1 MIQRLKLHEKNPK
14 KPYKHWTFRHIYG
27 IISVSEICFEGSARM
42 KIPENISP
50 DFAAYIKALQS
61 ENSKLQNENSELQNE
76 NSELKT
82 KVEKQELQISNLT
95 EMLVNSRKKMFGK
108 SSEKS
113 KYFNDAQMSLFDEAE
128 VCADESAP
136 EPDKET
142 FIAAHKRRKKRTKAE
157 LTENLTH
164 IKQVCDLDKKECE
177 ICGGELTCI
186 GEEFVR
192 SELNI
197 IPAQIYVVDIYR
209 KVYKCEHCSDDELTN
224 IFKADTPVPVM
235 KGSMATPATVAYV
248 MQQKYH
254 LGMPLTRQSKY
265 LKELGAEIGSNTL
278 ANWVIKSSR
287 WFDKLWQRM
296 HDLLLKESV
305 IHADETPLRV
315 LKRDGTPTNSESRM
329 WVFCSG
335 KDSAHKMALY
345 YHHATRA
352 GQVVTDMIG
361 DYSGYLQTDGYK
373 FTDCLPKGIKTEDT
387 RAGKALELIGKI
399 FAADEGLVELTSKQR
414 YEKRQEILKP
424 VLDEYWNFVES
435 IYAASGSNLAKAVT
449 YSVNQKKQLNNVL
462 LSGELELTNN
472 RAERAVKPFVIG
484 RKNWLFSDTD
494 KGADASARCYSIIES
509 ANHNDLNVFGYLS
522 YLLTELPKLGE
533 DPSDEQLDCLMPWS
547 ETLPGYCK
555 NV

>member
-1 MIQRLKLHEKNPK
+1 
-14 KPYKHWTFRHIYG
+14 
-27 IISVSEICFEGSARM
+27 M
-42 KIPENISP
+42 KMPENISP
-50 DFAAYIKALQS
+50 EIAVYIKALQA
-61 ENSKLQNENSELQNE
+61 ENSKLQNENFEIKDKNSKLQNE
-76 NSELKT
+76 NTALKT
-82 KVEKQELQISNLT
+82 KIEKQEFQISNLT
-95 EMLVNSRKKMFGK
+95 EMLVNSRKKIFGK

-113 KYFNDAQMSLFDEAE
+113 KYFNDAQMSLFNEAE
-128 VCADESAP
+128 ACAEPSAP
-136 EPDKET
+136 EPEKET
-142 FIAAHKRRKKRTKAE
+142 FIAAHKRRKKRAKAE
-157 LTENLTH
+157 LTENLNH

-177 ICGGELTCI
+177 ICGGDLTCI

-197 IPAQIYVVDIYR
+197 IPAQMYVVDIYR
-209 KVYKCEHCSDDELTN
+209 KVYKCEHCSDDEQTN
-224 IFKADTPVPVM
+224 IFKANAPVSVM
-235 KGSMATPATVAYV
+235 KGSMATPATVAYI
-248 MQQKYH
+248 MQQKYQ

-278 ANWVIKSSR
+278 ANWVIKGSR

-296 HDLLLKESV
+296 HELLLKESV

-315 LKRDGTPTNSESRM
+315 LNRDGKPADSQSRM

-335 KDSAHKMALY
+335 KDSEHKMALY
-345 YHHATRA
+345 YHHATRS

-361 DYSGYLQTDGYK
+361 DYSGYLQTDGYSAYNSAVKAVRVGCWAHARRK
-373 FTDCLPKGIKTEDT
+373 FTDCLPKGIKNEDT

-399 FAADEGLVELTSKQR
+399 FAADEGLSELPSEERYAQR
-414 YEKRQEILKP
+414 NIVLKP
-424 VLDEYWNFVES
+424 LLDEYWKYVES

-449 YSVNQKKQLNNVL
+449 YSLNQKIYLNNVL

-472 RAERAVKPFVIG
+472 RAERAIKPFVIG

-509 ANHNDLNVFGYLS
+509 ASLNDLNVFGYIS

-533 DPSDEQLDCLMPWS
+533 NPTDEQLDDLMPWS
-547 ETLPGYCK
+547 EALPRYCK

>member
-1 MIQRLKLHEKNPK
+1 
-14 KPYKHWTFRHIYG
+14 
-27 IISVSEICFEGSARM
+27 M

-50 DFAAYIKALQS
+50 EIAAYIKSLQA
-61 ENSKLQNENSELQNE
+61 ENSKLQNEVSN
-76 NSELKT
+76 LKT

-95 EMLVNSRKKMFGK
+95 EMLVNSRKKIFGK

-113 KYFNDAQMSLFDEAE
+113 KYFNDAQMSLFNEAE
-128 VCADESAP
+128 ACAEPSAP
-136 EPDKET
+136 EPEKET

-157 LTENLTH
+157 LSENLNH

-197 IPAQIYVVDIYR
+197 IPAQMYVVDIYR

-224 IFKADTPVPVM
+224 IFKADAPVSVM
-235 KGSMATPATVAYV
+235 KGSMATPATVAYI
-248 MQQKYH
+248 MQQKYQ

-265 LKELGAEIGSNTL
+265 LKELGVEIGSNTL
-278 ANWVIKSSR
+278 ASWVIKSSR

-315 LKRDGTPTNSESRM
+315 LNRDGKPTDSQSRM

-345 YHHATRA
+345 YHHATRS

-361 DYSGYLQTDGYK
+361 DYSGYLQTDGYSAYNSAVNAVRVGCWAHARRK
-373 FTDCLPKGIKTEDT
+373 FTDCLPKGIQTEDT
-387 RAGKALELIGKI
+387 RAGKALELTGKI
-399 FAADEGLVELTSKQR
+399 FAADEGLSGLPSEERYKQR
-414 YEKRQEILKP
+414 KIVLKP
-424 VLDEYWNFVES
+424 LLDEYWKYVES

-449 YSVNQKKQLNNVL
+449 YSLNQKTYLNNVL
-462 LSGELELTNN
+462 LNGELEFTNN
-472 RAERAVKPFVIG
+472 RAERAIKPFVIG

-509 ANHNDLNVFGYLS
+509 ASLNGLNVFGYLS

-533 DPSDEQLDCLMPWS
+533 KPTDEQLDRLMPWF
-547 ETLPGYCK
+547 EALPGYCK

>member
-1 MIQRLKLHEKNPK
+1 
-14 KPYKHWTFRHIYG
+14 
-27 IISVSEICFEGSARM
+27 M

-50 DFAAYIKALQS
+50 EIAAYIKALQS
-61 ENSKLQNENSELQNE
+61 ENSKLQNEVSD
-76 NSELKT
+76 LKT

-113 KYFNDAQMSLFDEAE
+113 KYFNDAQMSLFNEVE
-128 VCADESAP
+128 VCAEPSAP

-157 LTENLTH
+157 LTENLNH

-197 IPAQIYVVDIYR
+197 IPAQMYVVDIYR

-224 IFKADTPVPVM
+224 IFKAETPVSVM

-248 MQQKYH
+248 MQQKYQ
-254 LGMPLTRQSKY
+254 LGIPLTRQSKY

-296 HDLLLKESV
+296 HELLLKESV

-315 LKRDGTPTNSESRM
+315 LKRDGTPTDSESRM

-335 KDSAHKMALY
+335 KYSAHKMALY

-361 DYSGYLQTDGYK
+361 DYSGYLQTDGYSAYNAAVKAIRIGCWAHARRK
-373 FTDCLPKGIKTEDT
+373 FTDCLPRGIKTEDA

-449 YSVNQKKQLNNVL
+449 YSVNQKKQLSNVL
-462 LSGELELTNN
+462 LSGEVELTNN

-509 ANHNDLNVFGYLS
+509 ANLNDLNVFGYLS

-533 DPSDEQLDCLMPWS
+533 EPRDEQLDCLMPWS
-547 ETLPGYCK
+547 ESLPRYCK